1 MGIVG
6 DFENLIKKEVII
18 HSRVHSMII
27 GRRGA
32 GIRKIMQDFN
42 VDIKMPRERDPEP
55 DLVVI
60 MGNDEDNV
68 LDCKDHL
75 LNMAEEYEQEV
86 IDKELYTKPTLKT
99 NSGQEKKTKS
109 DGFKVAK
116 APWHGASDD
125 AFPTLGG
132 GAVGAAPVVTP
143 APVWGPKRLGPQKV
157 LGVAR

>member
-1 MGIVG
+1 
-6 DFENLIKKEVII
+6 
-18 HSRVHSMII
+18 MII

-32 GIRKIMQDFN
+32 GIRKIMQDFD
-42 VDIKMPRERDPEP
+42 VDIKMPRDRDPEP

-60 MGNDEDNV
+60 MGMNEDNV

-75 LNMAEEYEQEV
+75 LNMAEEHEQEYL
-86 IDKELYTKPTLKT
+86 DKEQYTKPTLKA

-116 APWHGASDD
+116 APWHGASED

-132 GAVGAAPVVTP
+132 AEGAAPVVTP
-143 APVWGPKRLGPQKV
+143 APVWGPR
-157 LGVAR
+157 R